1 MSKEPIEGLDEDVAA
16 EKERVLSG
24 GASRDLIRI
33 ENLTK
38 VSLSQVVGF
47 NNHVWIYKRICK
59 SRRAIFLKKIGQAS
73 EQFIVSSNGTL
84 ATEGIVRNSS
94 VIAIVSEVIAEK

>member
-38 VSLSQVVGF
+38 VSLSEVAEF
-47 NNHVWIYKRICK
+47 NYHVWICKRVYNFPQRHIGHLNTTQ
-59 SRRAIFLKKIGQAS
+59 SLQMALKLLKRLRETYVS
-73 EQFIVSSNGTL
+73 ERPSK
-84 ATEGIVRNSS
+84 
-94 VIAIVSEVIAEK
+94 VIA

>member
-1 MSKEPIEGLDEDVAA
+1 MSKEPLEGLDEDVES

-38 VSLSQVVGF
+38 VSLSEVAEF
-47 NNHVWIYKRICK
+47 NNYVWICTEEFLI
-59 SRRAIFLKKIGQAS
+59 SLKKRWALEHYS
-73 EQFIVSSNGTL
+73 LFKWHFSY
-84 ATEGIVRNSS
+84 
-94 VIAIVSEVIAEK
+94 

>member
-1 MSKEPIEGLDEDVAA
+1 MTRFRLRRTQVSKEPVEGLDEDVLA

-38 VSLSQVVGF
+38 VRLSVFEYTGS
-47 NNHVWIYKRICK
+47 I
-59 SRRAIFLKKIGQAS
+59 
-73 EQFIVSSNGTL
+73 
-84 ATEGIVRNSS
+84 
-94 VIAIVSEVIAEK
+94 

>member
-1 MSKEPIEGLDEDVAA
+1 MSKEPLEGLDEDVAA

-38 VSLSQVVGF
+38 VSLSEFAQF
-47 NNHVWIYKRICK
+47 NNFVWICK
-59 SRRAIFLKKIGQAS
+59 SL
-73 EQFIVSSNGTL
+73 
-84 ATEGIVRNSS
+84 
-94 VIAIVSEVIAEK
+94 

>member
-38 VSLSQVVGF
+38 VSLFEDAEF
-47 NNHVWIYKRICK
+47 NNHVLICK
-59 SRRAIFLKKIGQAS
+59 RVNKFP
-73 EQFIVSSNGTL
+73 
-84 ATEGIVRNSS
+84 
-94 VIAIVSEVIAEK
+94 

>member
-1 MSKEPIEGLDEDVAA
+1 MSKEPLDVLDEDVAA

-38 VSLSQVVGF
+38 VSLSEVAEF
-47 NNHVWIYKRICK
+47 NNYVWICK
-59 SRRAIFLKKIGQAS
+59 SL
-73 EQFIVSSNGTL
+73 
-84 ATEGIVRNSS
+84 
-94 VIAIVSEVIAEK
+94 

>member
-24 GASRDLIRI
+24 GASKDLIRI

-38 VSLSQVVGF
+38 VSLSEVVGLD
-47 NNHVWIYKRICK
+47 NHVWICK
-59 SRRAIFLKKIGQAS
+59 VCNFP
-73 EQFIVSSNGTL
+73 
-84 ATEGIVRNSS
+84 
-94 VIAIVSEVIAEK
+94 